1 MAYIPEWKR
10 GCFHRQWFPERVL
23 LQVNCW
29 QIHCQSKAPQAA
41 RTICTGFEK
50 CFICAKLPHHVYLLR
65 GLHKKLDH
73 LSPTRK
79 QTFGRSMNAPSE
91 FMGMKS
97 IDFLS
102 KIRPL
107 FPYLGRNFD
116 SAVCILEKGAET
128 CQEHWIT
135 QSSLAANSEILNT
148 CISASPSLTSISVFK
163 ETLLCF
169 GKNQAFKVIRRCYS
183 GFLGTVHWYGT
194 VDLKSMRE
202 GTPEHP
208 ARTCTLEEEE
218 GTNCWVAAYCI
229 RGGPVKEK
237 ATMEYLERRECE
249 YDQKSFVDFY
259 KVSQVNTIFL
269 IISFL
274 LAFSLI
280 ENA

>member
-1 MAYIPEWKR
+1 MPFERQFFVTPLESARLPARWFLWRVRGKCLMAYIPEWKR
-10 GCFHRQWFPERVL
+10 GCFHRQWFPKRVL
-23 LQVNCW
+23 LQ
-29 QIHCQSKAPQAA
+29 
-41 RTICTGFEK
+41 
-50 CFICAKLPHHVYLLR
+50 LPHHVYLLR

-169 GKNQAFKVIRRCYS
+169 GKEY
-183 GFLGTVHWYGT
+183 
-194 VDLKSMRE
+194 
-202 GTPEHP
+202 
-208 ARTCTLEEEE
+208 RTTSDYQPSLLE
-218 GTNCWVAAYCI
+218 TWN
-229 RGGPVKEK
+229 
-237 ATMEYLERRECE
+237 
-249 YDQKSFVDFY
+249 S
-259 KVSQVNTIFL
+259 
-269 IISFL
+269 
-274 LAFSLI
+274 
-280 ENA
+280 